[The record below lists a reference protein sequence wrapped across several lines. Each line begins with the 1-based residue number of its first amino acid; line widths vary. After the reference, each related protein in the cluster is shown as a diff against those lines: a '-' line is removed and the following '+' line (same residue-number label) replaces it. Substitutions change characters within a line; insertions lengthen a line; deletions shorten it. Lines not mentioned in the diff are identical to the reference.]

1 MYDVEK
7 RSNNL
12 ENVAGFAKRDVY
24 IHGPVAKWVGV
35 CLYIGET
42 NVAFPQTLYRMYT
55 VRRCTQCRMPLALVS

>member
-7 RSNNL
+7 RSDNL

-24 IHGPVAKWVGV
+24 MHGPVAEWFGV

-42 NVAFPQTLYRMYT
+42 NVAFPQTLYRSECHWHSFL
-55 VRRCTQCRMPLALVS
+55 RGAC